1 MIRPS
6 MLLVALGGMIFL
18 WHECGEDLPVFCYR
32 IGLGAVTG
40 LRRRGLVLVPTELST
55 HFSVARNR
63 TECLYALDVLGIEER
78 DHDQNDPD
86 HRNHGLNHD
95 QDI

>member
-6 MLLVALGGMIFL
+6 MLLVALGNMIFL

-40 LRRRGLVLVPTELST
+40 LRRRGLVLVPTGLST
-55 HFSVARNR
+55 YFSVARNR
-63 TECLYALDVLGIEER
+63 TECLTPSVISSTPFLTPSDFE
-78 DHDQNDPD
+78 N
-86 HRNHGLNHD
+86 
-95 QDI
+95 